1 MSPALV
7 VAAAVLAAVIA
18 GACGGDDSADP
29 AETST
34 TAAPDTTTTASTSTT
49 TSTTSE
55 APTTTEAPV
64 ETVLGA
70 ELVGRWAHFDIV
82 AYEDPTM
89 KTQIVS
95 YGITDFTID
104 DGRLIETDRFCFS
117 EQRSD
122 QPIETSLSDA
132 ATQAIVPVPVAVE
145 VSVENGILR
154 VRRPA
159 TPTPL
164 GIRLD
169 DPANEPLP
177 TDPNDPRLV
186 DDDGDGNLGVTVRIR
201 VSDDLQGELYIARR
215 EIFAYDMTLDGPD
228 RLTGTVTDG
237 SEQLVIGASDPIF
250 ASVEGQWT
258 QHPDLSNSPIHLVRV
273 ADDFDCTQL
282 RAQRDDLFPPVPD
295 IDW

>member
-1 MSPALV
+1 MSPALI
-7 VAAAVLAAVIA
+7 VAATVLAAMLA
-18 GACGGDDSADP
+18 GACGGDDA
-29 AETST
+29 
-34 TAAPDTTTTASTSTT
+34 TAPTDTAPTDTASSSPD
-49 TSTTSE
+49 TSTTSTG
-55 APTTTEAPV
+55 APSTSTEPPPV
-64 ETVLGA
+64 DVLGA

-89 KTQIVS
+89 KTQIIS
-95 YGITDFTID
+95 YGLTDFTIE

-122 QPIETSLSDA
+122 PPIETSLSDA

-145 VSVENGILR
+145 VTVEDGILR
-154 VRRPA
+154 VHRPA

-201 VSDDLQGELYIARR
+201 VSDDLEGELYIARR
-215 EIFAYDMTLDGPD
+215 EIFAYDLALDGPD
-228 RLTGTVTDG
+228 RLVGTVTDS

-258 QHPDLSNSPIHLVRV
+258 QHPDLSHSPIILVRV
-273 ADDFDCTQL
+273 ADDVDCTQL
-282 RAQRDDLFPPVPD
+282 RADRDRLFPPVPD